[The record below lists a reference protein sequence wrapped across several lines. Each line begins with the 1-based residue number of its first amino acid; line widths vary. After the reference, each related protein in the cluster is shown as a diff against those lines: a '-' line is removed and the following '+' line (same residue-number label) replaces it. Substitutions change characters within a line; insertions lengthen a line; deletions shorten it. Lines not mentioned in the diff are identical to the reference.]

1 MKATSS
7 TFKNSL
13 AYCAAFCPSPKDY
26 RNIVNSADSIVVVVV
41 WNDEKDATLE
51 VFGFNQTLFSSI
63 SALFPLNLLILLYQ
77 SSPLHYLIALNLDED
92 TTASWSCSTT
102 SHQSPP
108 PVSLPPPS
116 KKFLM
121 TFFSFPTHTLLSLST
136 TTGTTTLL
144 AATTSLMY

>member
-26 RNIVNSADSIVVVVV
+26 RNIVDSADSIVVVAVVVV

-77 SSPLHYLIALNLDED
+77 SSQLHYLIALNLDED
-92 TTASWSCSTT
+92 TTAS
-102 SHQSPP
+102 
-108 PVSLPPPS
+108 
-116 KKFLM
+116 
-121 TFFSFPTHTLLSLST
+121 
-136 TTGTTTLL
+136 
-144 AATTSLMY
+144 